1 MSFLYACRIEISFP
15 TNGQAEQAMQVLQV
29 DREPGD
35 RVVKAFS
42 LVKEEG
48 EGDEELTVLRV
59 DLKATEAKMLRV
71 AASSFYD
78 FLQVVVKTF
87 QEFGDSSS
95 S

>member
-1 MSFLYACRIEISFP
+1 MSFPYACRIDVTFP
-15 TNGQAEQAMQVLQV
+15 TNEQAEQAMQVLQV

-35 RVVKAFS
+35 RVLKAFT
-42 LVKEEG
+42 LVKE
-48 EGDEELTVLRV
+48 GDKDLTVLRV

-95 S
+95 